1 MDNAPKLPTIWLMP
15 LSNALQH
22 PGFQESEQETDL
34 ATSDFRNQTLTA
46 HMMVLDFR
54 NPDKKG

>member
-1 MDNAPKLPTIWLMP
+1 MENPTLPTIWLMP
-15 LSNALQH
+15 LNAPQC
-22 PGFQESEQETDL
+22 PGFQESEQETDP
-34 ATSDFRNQTLTA
+34 ATSDFRNPTLTA

>member
-1 MDNAPKLPTIWLMP
+1 MDNAPSLPTIWLMP
-15 LSNALQH
+15 LSNAPQC
-22 PGFQESEQETDL
+22 PGFQELERERDPV
-34 ATSDFRNQTLTA
+34 TSDFWNPTLTA

>member
-15 LSNALQH
+15 LSNAPQC
-22 PGFQESEQETDL
+22 PGFQESEQETAP
-34 ATSDFRNQTLTA
+34 ATSDFWNQTLA
-46 HMMVLDFR
+46 ALMMVLDFR